1 MGKYG
6 MFIQNRLDCN
16 YYNVINCILK
26 SSNFVGQLKIINVLV
41 VPQKITRL
49 VGNTEYRSH
58 VK

>member
-26 SSNFVGQLKIINVLV
+26 SSNFVGKLKIINVLV

-49 VGNTEYRSH
+49 VGSTKYRSH